1 MSLYKKIQQ
10 FQHQIILL
18 LQILKNQTLLTLVG
32 HKHVKVAQKT
42 ILIMQKNIIVN
53 FGG

>member
-1 MSLYKKIQQ
+1 MLLHKKMQQ

-18 LQILKNQTLLTLVG
+18 FQNMKNQTLLTLVG
-32 HKHVKVAQKT
+32 HKHVKVG
-42 ILIMQKNIIVN
+42 QKNIIVN